1 MAPAPMAARADRP
14 ALGPRVVAVLA
25 ALACALGLGLA
36 DPGPA
41 SPPGPP
47 PQFSLEQGLQIVQTL
62 ADPAR
67 YSEYFPDTDRW
78 LPTFGRMLRE
88 YKVPVILFNFGLVLL
103 VLGVAFTFWQ
113 AQLGRLSPAL
123 ALLRLV
129 LAGAAWQTLVI
140 PPQYNGCTEESQ
152 HSYPCTLQTQTKTK
166 TLSYVTTDPATGGYV
181 TATKTVAVEEPAA
194 PELPLHQELKSLF
207 KDVFLN
213 SANQAVIASLKNEGK
228 GIKRVQTMVLNLS
241 LLSWTAA
248 SAGAMSESVNP
259 LIRCGLGAAVGVG
272 TGNGGVEGCAAAT
285 AGLPEIARSISS
297 TMGTVRTLLVMG
309 PLVTIAT
316 FHALNTLA
324 GGYLYSVLFF
334 MGLLVPLALFV
345 GPQVLLNAFKYV
357 LVALLTPLVSGVL
370 LSTGMSLTYNN
381 ATTKIQALEDMA
393 KKLQEAGIPPGAAAF
408 APSLNQIATRQL
420 YNLYRCLEADAQG
433 LAVEGVDCAAGVA
446 GGLAGELARV
456 KGENPAYANEARL
469 MPSGFTALQE
479 AYGVALKNLLER
491 VPPAFAA
498 GSYRGLGEDDRRAMY
513 GELKRLF
520 GEGRVAVSDDTK
532 GLLAFFQRFRG
543 WPDLGANPGES
554 VRLYVA
560 ASGGNPLQGGQWKQ
574 DFEAMAF
581 DPAKAP
587 EGGVLEAKDTWA
599 SGTASLGLMNR
610 LVALQVSSEGFQLA
624 LASAAQT
631 KALNMAIVTILAA
644 AITIAMLVMAN
655 QLLAALFGAMIAGAG
670 NTLGGLFLGAAGGA
684 ASVRGA
690 FRPIEAPAAPGGGGG
705 GSGGGGSSPPPYP
718 GPAPSPHEGRR

>member
-1 MAPAPMAARADRP
+1 MPPRTRA
-14 ALGPRVVAVLA
+14 LRVWGL
-25 ALACALGLGLA
+25 LGLLVLVPLA
-36 DPGPA
+36 WA
-41 SPPGPP
+41 QP
-47 PQFSLEQGLQIVQTL
+47 PQPPEQFTLEQGLSIVQAL

-78 LPTFGRMLRE
+78 LPFYGRKLRE
-88 YKVPVILFNFGLVLL
+88 YKVPVLLYNFGLVLL
-103 VLGVAFTFWQ
+103 LLGVAVTFWQ
-113 AQLGRLSPAL
+113 VKLGRLSPAL
-123 ALLRLV
+123 ALVRLV
-129 LAGAAWQTLVI
+129 LVGAAWQTLVI
-140 PPQYNGCTEESQ
+140 PPQYNGCTNDTKDQ
-152 HSYPCTLQTQTKTK
+152 YPCTLLSQQKPK
-166 TLSYVTTDPATGGYV
+166 DISYVTTDPATGGYV
-181 TATKTVAVEEPAA
+181 TATKTVTVEEPAA
-194 PELPLHQELKSLF
+194 PELPLHQGLKSLY

-213 SANQAVIASLKNEGK
+213 SANQAIIASLKNEGK
-228 GIKRVQTMVLNLS
+228 GIKRVQAMVLNLS
-241 LLSWTAA
+241 ITSWIAA
-248 SAGAMSESVNP
+248 SAGAVSQSVNP
-259 LIRCGLGAAVGVG
+259 LLRCGLGAAVGVG

-285 AGLPEIARSISS
+285 AGLPEISRSVSN

-324 GGYLYSVLFF
+324 GVYLYSVLFF

-393 KKLQEAGIPPGAAAF
+393 KKLVEAGIPPGAAAF

-433 LAVEGVDCAAGVA
+433 LAVEGVDCTASVA

-456 KGENPAYANEARL
+456 RSENPAYANGSRL

-491 VPPAFAA
+491 VTPSFSGNNY
-498 GSYRGLGEDDRRAMY
+498 GSLSDDDRKAMY
-513 GELKRLF
+513 GELKKLF
-520 GEGRVAVSDDTK
+520 GEGRVAVSEDAR
-532 GLLAFFQRFRG
+532 GLLAFFQRFKG
-543 WPDLGANPGES
+543 WPDLGANPGET
-554 VRLYVA
+554 VQLYVA
-560 ASGGNPLQGGQWKQ
+560 ASGGNPLQGKQWKE
-574 DFEAMAF
+574 DFEAVAF
-581 DPAKAP
+581 DPAKLP
-587 EGGVLEAKDTWA
+587 EGSLLEAKDTWA
-599 SGTASLGLMNR
+599 AGAASLGLMNR
-610 LVALQVSSEGFQLA
+610 LVALQATSEGFQLA

-670 NTLGGLFLGAAGGA
+670 GTLSGLFLGSVGGA
-684 ASVRGA
+684 AAVGGG
-690 FRPIEAPAAPGGGGG
+690 FKGLGGGGR
-705 GSGGGGSSPPPYP
+705 GGGGDHA
-718 GPAPSPHEGRR
+718 GPAPSPTPPSPPPYRGPAPGASAGRGDD